1 MKTKNKKATL
11 YTVQAAI
18 IAALY
23 MAVNYAQEMVLPSSS
38 TGAVQVRVSEVLCT
52 LALFLPSAVPGLTIG
67 CLLSNIISVGVLPL
81 DMILGT
87 SATFL
92 AALCAYALRR
102 VKIREL
108 PLLSI
113 IMPGS
118 FNGVIIGIEIEWFFI
133 EGPFTLTGF
142 MIQASLV
149 ALGEFIACVGM
160 GVPFYYLLRKS
171 PLMGDKTYKT

>member
-1 MKTKNKKATL
+1 MKAKNKKATL

-23 MAVNYAQEMVLPSSS
+23 MAVNYAQEMILPSSS
-38 TGAVQVRVSEVLCT
+38 TGAVQVRISEVLCT
-52 LALFLPSAVPGLTIG
+52 LALFLPSAIPGLTIG

-92 AALCAYALRR
+92 AALCAYALHNVR
-102 VKIREL
+102 IGEL
-108 PLLSI
+108 PVFSFF
-113 IMPGS
+113 MPVI
-118 FNGVIIGIEIEWFFI
+118 FNGIIIGLEIEWFFI

-142 MIQASLV
+142 LIQAGLV
-149 ALGEFIACVGM
+149 ALGEVVACVVLGI
-160 GVPFYYLLRKS
+160 PFYFLLRKTRITIS
-171 PLMGDKTYKT
+171 KI